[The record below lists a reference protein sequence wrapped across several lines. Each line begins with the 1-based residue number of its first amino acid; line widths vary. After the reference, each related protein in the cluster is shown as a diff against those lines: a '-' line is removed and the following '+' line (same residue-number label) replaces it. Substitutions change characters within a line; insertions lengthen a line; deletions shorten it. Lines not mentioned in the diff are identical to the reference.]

1 MSESAIDNR
10 VAPTTSQSISSENA
24 VPAKPDNYLRVSI
37 NDAGSTVIHV
47 TDDMTLCDILL
58 ATCTK
63 RGLSASALK
72 VGIVYRNGTEDLDVE
87 QWTPIGYFKDVDSI
101 KVVSKDTGK
110 YLPQNQAGSHPNLG
124 SNAGGSVEGL
134 NVLTKGKTK
143 EEVRSGMFPKT
154 MNAFNTSQANLMGD
168 ASPKGKG
175 FSPNIL
181 RKITGGATDIGNM
194 FGSQKVEVVLK
205 EASVEK
211 LNSSTKS
218 FIATQGQTGLGSASS
233 HTTSSVDHD
242 AVRPSNVSQTQSQT
256 SQSQLQSFHLPSRQ
270 GSFSVAQKGNSALSF
285 NSTLDKLEREASDP
299 KPAFL
304 AKDGVAL
311 KKLSVR
317 ARSRANTAGIQELSK
332 RTSVAP
338 SAVTA
343 DDLPDKQYLNLI
355 VTLPNFRSVTIRSPN
370 DQPMDAILNFIC
382 ERHNVDFDSH
392 TFHRND
398 GKETLVE
405 MDRTVGYF
413 VSELK
418 IEEVFIVPEDKI
430 YRSTYLSEDGVD
442 VMMYQTI
449 QGKPLVMAGTPQK
462 LIARLTDVEGK
473 GWISLFHLA
482 EANRPIDDHDFIETF
497 LLTFRYFMPADEC
510 FKHIVSRYNCVAPE
524 NPTAEDLEYYSKM
537 KGPIQECV
545 ANVLE
550 IWAKG
555 HWHDFALSSELKKNL
570 EQFAMEFM
578 YNDELKVRAKAPAL
592 LDVVEKQT
600 VKYEEMYSY
609 YKMVERKGKVL
620 ESMFLE
626 LTPEVLSQQICIHNF
641 KLFKNIHPIE
651 FLHQIWGSDREMTPY
666 LNFFIDRFDKESYW
680 VATEIVTQKD
690 IKKRT
695 KVLANF
701 ILTTKACQEANN
713 FFSLF
718 SLMSG
723 LGLSPVSRL
732 KKTWEAL
739 PEKAKTVYEELEKI
753 IDPSRNMK
761 NYRDLLTKAVP
772 PIVPFLPIYLK
783 DLTFM
788 NDGNSKIVEGMINF
802 EKLRM
807 MGNRVKDIVSLV
819 AVEYKGEVLPHIQN
833 YIAKPPVEKNM

>member
-1 MSESAIDNR
+1 MSGCAIDNR
-10 VAPTTSQSISSENA
+10 VAGQFASHSISSENTA
-24 VPAKPDNYLRVSI
+24 PGKPDNYLRVSI
-37 NDAGSTVIHV
+37 NDAGSTVIQV

-63 RGLSASALK
+63 RGLAASALK

-101 KVVSKDTGK
+101 KIVSKDTGK
-110 YLPQNQAGSHPNLG
+110 YLPQNQTGSNTNLG
-124 SNAGGSVEGL
+124 SNAGGSMEGL

-154 MNAFNTSQANLMGD
+154 MSAFNTSQANLIGD

-181 RKITGGATDIGNM
+181 RKITGGASDIGNM
-194 FGSQKVEVVLK
+194 FGGQTVEVVLK

-218 FIATQGQTGLGSASS
+218 FLATQGQPGLVSISS
-233 HTTSSVDHD
+233 HTTSSVEHD
-242 AVRPSNVSQTQSQT
+242 AVLPSNASQTQSQT

-270 GSFSVAQKGNSALSF
+270 GSFSVAPKGNSALSF
-285 NSTLDKLEREASDP
+285 NSTLDKLEREASDQ

-304 AKDGVAL
+304 AIDGVAL

-332 RTSVAP
+332 RNSVAP
-338 SAVTA
+338 SAVST
-343 DDLPDKQYLNLI
+343 DDLPGKQYLNLI

-413 VSELK
+413 VTELK

-442 VMMYQTI
+442 VMMYQII

-473 GWISLFHLA
+473 GRF
-482 EANRPIDDHDFIETF
+482 
-497 LLTFRYFMPADEC
+497 
-510 FKHIVSRYNCVAPE
+510 
-524 NPTAEDLEYYSKM
+524 SKFSQE
-537 KGPIQECV
+537 GPIQECV

-550 IWAKG
+550 MWAKG

-578 YNDELKVRAKAPAL
+578 YNYELRIRVKAPAL
-592 LDVVEKQT
+592 LEVVEKQT

-690 IKKRT
+690 IKKRI
-695 KVLANF
+695 KVLSNF

-732 KKTWEAL
+732 KKTWEGL

-788 NDGNSKIVEGMINF
+788 NDGNAKIVEGMINF

-833 YIAKPPVEKNM
+833 YIAKPPVEKNMAKLKEMSLECEKAEK